1 MVVGNPEHK
10 NIYMVLMANKRK
22 RGPELLTPVC
32 AFRSKVEARVFIEK
46 YTATHVMGY
55 TVVPLYPPDGEPELL
70 PFHSV
75 TLMLDEHTQILWS
88 DGGSGNDWDF
98 NLPGFEVGVPYV
110 INKFILGAGGEVIV
124 KAASL
129 DMANDEAYKV
139 VEEIKKRG

>member
-1 MVVGNPEHK
+1 MVVGKPEYK
-10 NIYMVLMANKRK
+10 NIYMVLIGNKRK
-22 RGPELLTPVC
+22 GGPELLTPVC
-32 AFRSKVEARVFIEK
+32 AFRSRIEASTFIRK
-46 YTATHVMGY
+46 HIVTHTMGY
-55 TVVPLYPPDGEPELL
+55 TVAPLFPSDGEPELL

-75 TLMLDEHTQILWS
+75 TLMLDEHAQILWS

-98 NLPGFEVGVPYV
+98 NLPGFDMGIPYV
-110 INKFILGAGGEVIV
+110 VNEFILGAGGSVIV